1 MHQVEIKPSHTV
13 SNLSF
18 LVVVYCIYRIRTTY
32 TICIFTEYFLLT
44 HSNRRFAAVVFTA
57 LSLGRASSF
66 APDASR
72 AQVSAGRIFALF
84 NRKPLIDSTSTDG
97 ERLVSVCVVSE
108 CVKPCPLSADQHDWR
123 SRSEGCSFP
132 LPHEARG
139 PGATGADSGG
149 QTRSDPGSGWVW
161 EEHHSLS
168 AGEVLRPPL
177 WQSHS
182 GRE

>member
-1 MHQVEIKPSHTV
+1 MYFH
-13 SNLSF
+13 
-18 LVVVYCIYRIRTTY
+18 C
-32 TICIFTEYFLLT
+32 FLLT
-44 HSNRRFAAVVFTA
+44 HTNRTFAAVVFTA

-72 AQVSAGRIFALF
+72 AQVSAGRIFALI
-84 NRKPLIDSTSTDG
+84 NREPLIDSTSTDG
-97 ERLVSVCVVSE
+97 ERLVSVCVCVSVCE
-108 CVKPCPLSADQHDWR
+108 CVKPCSLSADQHDWR

-149 QTRSDPGSGWVW
+149 QTRSDPGSGWPQWVW
-161 EEHHSLS
+161 EEHRSLS